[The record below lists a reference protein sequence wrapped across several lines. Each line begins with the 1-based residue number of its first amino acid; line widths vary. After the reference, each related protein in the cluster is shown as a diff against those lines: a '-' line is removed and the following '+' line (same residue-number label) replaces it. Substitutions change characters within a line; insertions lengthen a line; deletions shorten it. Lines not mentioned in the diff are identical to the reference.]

1 MGSRDTVAQ
10 LKVALDAST
19 KTLTDLINSNRDEL
33 LAKLESDKVDI
44 IAKLQSELTAVRNT
58 VTRQDKEILEL
69 KNKVNS
75 LDQQS
80 RSSSIRIFGLNITK
94 EAEDTIGKNKAVMK
108 LAYDRV
114 IKPILDIALEKR
126 TISSVPAINN
136 LIADG
141 FKLQSTKTGN
151 ASAPPACLITF
162 ISKEMRDVVLR
173 LKKDNTPPPSAIER
187 AAGIKRIILVEDLT
201 AATHRKLKE
210 LVDHEAFAKV
220 WTINGIIRF
229 TLANDQENVVRK
241 VPSPFLS
248 VQQILD
254 SNKRS

>member
-10 LKVALDAST
+10 LKVALDTST
-19 KTLTDLINSNRDEL
+19 KTLMDLINSNRDEL

-44 IAKLQSELTAVRNT
+44 ISKLQSELTAVCNT

-94 EAEDTIGKNKAVMK
+94 EAEDTFGKNKAVMK

-141 FKLQSTKTGN
+141 FKLQSPKTGN
-151 ASAPPACLITF
+151 AGAPPAFLITF
-162 ISKEMRDVVLR
+162 ISKEMRDVVLH
-173 LKKDNTPPPSAIER
+173 LKKDNTPHPPAIER

-210 LVDHEAFAKV
+210 LADHEAFVKV
-220 WTINGIIRF
+220 
-229 TLANDQENVVRK
+229 
-241 VPSPFLS
+241 
-248 VQQILD
+248 
-254 SNKRS
+254 